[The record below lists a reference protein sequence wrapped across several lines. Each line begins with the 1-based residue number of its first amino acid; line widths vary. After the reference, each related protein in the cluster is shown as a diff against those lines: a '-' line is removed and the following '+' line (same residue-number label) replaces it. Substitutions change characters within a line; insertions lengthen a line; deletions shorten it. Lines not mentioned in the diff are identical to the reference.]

1 MNKQPKIGIKKQD
14 FIDITSKLSDVLYSI
29 QRLNV
34 AQEIGENGPKL
45 EELDNNTDL
54 DINFKIGQ
62 EVYLLVKK
70 SLDLLI
76 ENKNE
81 I

>member
-34 AQEIGENGPKL
+34 SQEIGENGPTL
-45 EELDNNTDL
+45 EELDNDTNL

-76 ENKNE
+76 ENKNQ